1 MACGLKPYVLFFTHR
16 TFKLFF
22 CTLPMPT
29 YSPAQTLPWHIIE
42 DIIQFVPFEHQK
54 DIGPNGIPKIPHL
67 KKAYL
72 PYMSVCRSWR
82 YAAGSIFYQSAM
94 VRTSCLEPYGHS
106 QEGIL
111 YLKDAIDFGVQHFI
125 RDLYIDINIATLKQ
139 SWGSDEDDVFGVL
152 MERCGELHRA
162 SSLKLSMTYYDRT
175 TYKLPEEGEDEMNVA
190 LKNVESFIEKIKQNI
205 PNICKVDIFKD
216 PQYYFQSK
224 DDTVSDFILDKLSML
239 ANPNVCHI
247 SLIRIKVT
255 KPILGCILANSLRSI
270 SLGYNKGN
278 QKHIEIVRQNA
289 NTLESLSVDHLSTS
303 SVLKLTVGQKGG
315 YHTLVYPRL
324 KYLKISGCIGL
335 RNSRHQQPQVDP
347 FPQLETLICRGRLP
361 FTSPIVL
368 VGGQSHIRHLDI
380 DLDSDNIRVLME
392 SGALKKGSYSNLQF
406 VSFGW
411 VNRSLFSRREV
422 AQQLLTLTTQISTKT
437 RIARINSLTVAN
449 FEECIPSIQ
458 AISGLKVLDMPN
470 CAINIDE
477 AIPLLSALS
486 CLEKANF
493 AFKDINGSEVLMPK
507 VETIADYQERYKS
520 FSTNAWALGISNA
533 LFANCRRAGEFLL
546 LITSILSNIQRVSI
560 SINSSRSAYKILNG
574 ISYAKNRKIYK
585 KHPVIDRVE
594 FLASDF
600 W

>member
-1 MACGLKPYVLFFTHR
+1 
-16 TFKLFF
+16 
-22 CTLPMPT
+22 
-29 YSPAQTLPWHIIE
+29 
-42 DIIQFVPFEHQK
+42 
-54 DIGPNGIPKIPHL
+54 
-67 KKAYL
+67 
-72 PYMSVCRSWR
+72 
-82 YAAGSIFYQSAM
+82 M

-175 TYKLPEEGEDEMNVA
+175 TYKLAEEGEDEMNVA

-380 DLDSDNIRVLME
+380 DLDN
-392 SGALKKGSYSNLQF
+392 
-406 VSFGW
+406 
-411 VNRSLFSRREV
+411 
-422 AQQLLTLTTQISTKT
+422 
-437 RIARINSLTVAN
+437 
-449 FEECIPSIQ
+449 
-458 AISGLKVLDMPN
+458 
-470 CAINIDE
+470 
-477 AIPLLSALS
+477 
-486 CLEKANF
+486 
-493 AFKDINGSEVLMPK
+493 INGSEVLMPK